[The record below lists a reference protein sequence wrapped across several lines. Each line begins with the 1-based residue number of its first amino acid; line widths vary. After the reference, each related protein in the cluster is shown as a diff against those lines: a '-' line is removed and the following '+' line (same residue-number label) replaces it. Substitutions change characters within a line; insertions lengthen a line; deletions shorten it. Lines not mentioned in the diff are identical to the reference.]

1 MSPIMFVLLFAYV
14 FGGAIDVPGVNY
26 REFLIAGIFAQTVVF
41 GATYTGAGL
50 AEDMKKGIIDRFR
63 SLPMTRSAVLIGRT
77 GSDIVYNV
85 LSITIMALTG
95 LLVGWRIRTSVW
107 EALAGFGLLI
117 LFSYAFSWVMAS
129 VGLVVP
135 SPEVVNNAS
144 FMVIMPLTF
153 ISNAFVPSES
163 LPGPLRV
170 FAEWNPV
177 SAVTQGARN
186 LFGNVNPL
194 APPPEAWPMQN
205 PVLYTMI
212 WIAVIMLVFVPFS
225 IRLYKRAASK

>member
-1 MSPIMFVLLFAYV
+1 
-14 FGGAIDVPGVNY
+14 
-26 REFLIAGIFAQTVVF
+26 
-41 GATYTGAGL
+41 
-50 AEDMKKGIIDRFR
+50 
-63 SLPMTRSAVLIGRT
+63 MTRSAVLIGRT

-153 ISNAFVPSES
+153 ISNAFVPSDS